1 MSRLAALVAAA
12 CIAAASLTPLACSS
26 THPESFGA
34 TTSGGDDVL
43 PAAAAPPRHVAVC
56 PQVRRPG
63 GARCLAHVQVD
74 PSGKPLAT
82 TTPTGY
88 GPSDIQ
94 SAYELSGVASG
105 GAAPVVALVDAYDD
119 PTAESDLA
127 AYRSYFG
134 LPACTT
140 ANGCFRKVNQSGVAG
155 SYPSTDPQSEW
166 AVEISL
172 DLDAV
177 SAACPG
183 CKILLV
189 ETNSD
194 DLSDLGAGVNAAVQL
209 GATAV
214 SNSYGGSEDSTNAQ
228 SSLSYYD
235 HPGVLVAASAGDAA
249 YGVNFPASSQYVLGV
264 GGTSLAKASSARGW
278 SETVWFTQAGEG
290 TGSGCSA
297 YTPKPT
303 WQKDTGCSHKTVA
316 DVSAVAD
323 PYTGIAVYDTQSPYS
338 GWTVIGGTSLASPL
352 VAAIFAATGRAG
364 AGPSFPYANAAAFW
378 DVTSGSNGTCSP
390 SYLCTAGP
398 GYDGPTGMGT
408 PNATAM
414 SGGGGGGSSS
424 GGPEPDAGSPP
435 PADAG
440 SPPPVDAGNPPAPGG
455 PTVTLVSPAN
465 GATLAGNTTI
475 SLVADVISS
484 VGVADVVLEWV
495 ESSGTVA
502 VDCASPPS
510 GTTCTHTAAGQ
521 YTWSFAATTG
531 ARSWYVVAT
540 DTAGNATTSSTRT
553 LTLSSGSSET
563 PLVTILEPAA
573 GSAYPPGGTV
583 PVVVTASAPYG
594 VSQVWLTW
602 SGPAGSTQ
610 LQLSYLGGTEWGLDV
625 PFSSSAAAG
634 NRTLTV
640 TAYDPYDVAGSAAT
654 TIRVE

>member
-1 MSRLAALVAAA
+1 MSRLGAILAAA
-12 CIAAASLTPLACSS
+12 CLAGVSLTPLACS
-26 THPESFGA
+26 TGPTGWGTT
-34 TTSGGDDVL
+34 TTSGGGGDGLTSSAGV
-43 PAAAAPPRHVAVC
+43 PRHVAVC
-56 PQVRRPG
+56 PKVRRPG

-74 PSGKPLAT
+74 ANGKPMAS

-94 SAYELSGVASG
+94 SAYELPGVTSGS
-105 GAAPVVALVDAYDD
+105 APTVGIVDAYDD

-134 LPACTT
+134 LPACTS
-140 ANGCFRKVNQSGVAG
+140 ANGCFKKVNQSGVAA
-155 SYPSTDPQSEW
+155 SYPPSDPQSEW

-177 SAACPG
+177 SAACPS
-183 CKILLV
+183 CKIVLV

-194 DLSDLGAGVNAAVQL
+194 DLSDLGSGDNAAVQL
-209 GATAV
+209 GAVAV

-228 SSLSYYD
+228 SSLAYYD
-235 HPGVLVAASAGDAA
+235 HPGVLITASAGDTA
-249 YGVNFPASSQYVLGV
+249 YGVEFPASSQYVLGV

-297 YTPKPT
+297 YTPKPS
-303 WQKDTGCSHKTVA
+303 WQTDTGCGQKTVA

-323 PYTGIAVYDTQSPYS
+323 PYTGIAVYDTQSPYA

-352 VAAIFAATGRAG
+352 VASIFAATGRAG
-364 AGPSFPYANAAAFW
+364 AGPSFPYENSADFW

-408 PNATAM
+408 PNGAAM
-414 SGGGGGGSSS
+414 LGGSGSGSGSSS
-424 GGPEPDAGSPP
+424 GGGS
-435 PADAG
+435 G
-440 SPPPVDAGNPPAPGG
+440 SGSSGGGSGSGSGGGTGGGG
-455 PTVTLVSPAN
+455 PSVTLVSPAN
-465 GATLAGNTTI
+465 GATLTGNATI
-475 SLVADVISS
+475 SIVADVTSS
-484 VGVADVVLEWV
+484 VGIADVVLEWMQP
-495 ESSGTVA
+495 SGTVA
-502 VDCASPPS
+502 VDCSSPPS
-510 GTTCTHTAAGQ
+510 GTTCSHTAAGQ

-531 ARSWYVVAT
+531 ARSWYLVAK
-540 DTAGNATTSSTRT
+540 DTAGDSTTSGTRA
-553 LTLSSGSSET
+553 LTLSSGNSET
-563 PLVTILEPAA
+563 PVVSILEPAA
-573 GSAYPPGGTV
+573 GTPYPPGGTV

-610 LQLSYLGGTEWGLDV
+610 LQLSSLGGSEWGLNV
-625 PFSSSAAAG
+625 PFSSSAVAG
-634 NRTLTV
+634 ARTLTV
-640 TAYDPYDVAGSAAT
+640 TAYDPYNVAGSAVT
-654 TIRVE
+654 TIQVE

>member
-1 MSRLAALVAAA
+1 
-12 CIAAASLTPLACSS
+12 
-26 THPESFGA
+26 
-34 TTSGGDDVL
+34 
-43 PAAAAPPRHVAVC
+43 
-56 PQVRRPG
+56 
-63 GARCLAHVQVD
+63 LAHVQVD
-74 PSGKPLAT
+74 ASGKPLAT

-94 SAYELSGVASG
+94 SAYELSGVTSG
-105 GAAPVVALVDAYDD
+105 GAAPVVAIVDAYDD

-140 ANGCFRKVNQSGVAG
+140 ANGCFRKVNQAGVAG
-155 SYPSTDPQSEW
+155 SYPATDPQSEW

-177 SAACPG
+177 SAACPS

-194 DLSDLGAGVNAAVQL
+194 DLSDLGAGDNTAVQL
-209 GATAV
+209 GAAAV

-235 HPGVLVAASAGDAA
+235 HPGVLITASAGDTA
-249 YGVNFPASSQYVLGV
+249 YGVEFPASSQYVLGV
-264 GGTSLAKASSARGW
+264 GGTSLAKASNARGW

-297 YTPKPT
+297 YTPKPS
-303 WQKDTGCSHKTVA
+303 WQTDTGCAHKTVA

-352 VAAIFAATGRAG
+352 VAATFAASGRAA
-364 AGPSFPYANAAAFW
+364 AGPSFPYSNPSDFW

-408 PNATAM
+408 PNAAAM
-414 SGGGGGGSSS
+414 SGSSGGGGSGSD
-424 GGPEPDAGSPP
+424 G
-435 PADAG
+435 G
-440 SPPPVDAGNPPAPGG
+440 SPPPVDGGSPPPTGG
-455 PTVTLVSPAN
+455 PAVTLVSPGD
-465 GATLAGNTTI
+465 GATLAGNSTI
-475 SLVADVISS
+475 SLVADVTSS
-484 VGVADVVLEWV
+484 VAIADVVLEWV
-495 ESSGTVA
+495 EASGTVA

-510 GTTCTHTAAGQ
+510 GTTCTHTTAGQ

-531 ARSWYVVAT
+531 ARSWYVVAK
-540 DTAGNATTSSTRT
+540 DTAGNSTTSATNT
-553 LTLSSGSSET
+553 LTLASGNGET
-563 PLVTILEPAA
+563 PVVTILEPAA
-573 GSAYPPGGTV
+573 GTSYPPGGTV

-610 LQLSYLGGTEWGLDV
+610 LELSSLGGSEWGLDV
-625 PFSSSAAAG
+625 PFSASAVAG
-634 NRTLTV
+634 TRTLTV
-640 TAYDPYDVAGSAAT
+640 TAYDPYDVAGSAVT
-654 TIRVE
+654 TIRVQ

>member
-1 MSRLAALVAAA
+1 MNRLGALVAAGFLA
-12 CIAAASLTPLACSS
+12 GASLVPLACTSTSS
-26 THPESFGA
+26 DPAWTA
-34 TTSGGDDVL
+34 TSGGGDGVTTTAGV
-43 PAAAAPPRHVAVC
+43 PKHVPVC
-56 PQVRRPG
+56 PEARRPG
-63 GARCLAHVQVD
+63 AARCLAHVQVD
-74 PSGKPLAT
+74 ASGKPLAT

-94 SAYELSGVASG
+94 SAYELTGVST
-105 GAAPVVALVDAYDD
+105 GAAPVVAIVDAYDD

-140 ANGCFRKVNQSGVAG
+140 ANGCFEKVNQSGVAG
-155 SYPSTDPQSEW
+155 SYPATDPQSEW

-177 SAACPG
+177 SAACPS

-194 DLSDLGAGVNAAVQL
+194 DLSDLGAGDDTAAKL
-209 GATAV
+209 GAAAV

-235 HPGVLVAASAGDAA
+235 HPGVLITASAGDGA
-249 YGVNFPASSQYVLGV
+249 YGVEFPASSQYVLGV
-264 GGTSLAKASSARGW
+264 GGTSLAKASNARGW

-297 YTPKPT
+297 YTPKPS

-352 VAAIFAATGRAG
+352 VAAIFAATGRASG
-364 AGPSFPYANAAAFW
+364 GPSFPYSNPSDFW

-408 PNATAM
+408 PNAAAM
-414 SGGGGGGSSS
+414 SGSS
-424 GGPEPDAGSPP
+424 GGPVDGGSPP
-435 PADAG
+435 PTG
-440 SPPPVDAGNPPAPGG
+440 S

-475 SLVADVISS
+475 SLVADVTSS
-484 VGVADVVLEWV
+484 VGIADVVLEWV
-495 ESSGTVA
+495 QPSGTVA

-510 GTTCTHTAAGQ
+510 GTTCTHTTAGQ

-531 ARSWYVVAT
+531 ARSWSVVAK
-540 DTAGNATTSSTRT
+540 DTAGSSTTSATNT
-553 LTLSSGSSET
+553 LTLASGSSET
-563 PLVTILEPAA
+563 PVVTILQPTA
-573 GSAYPPGGTV
+573 GTGYPPGGTV
-583 PVVVTASAPYG
+583 PVVVTASALYG

-610 LQLSYLGGTEWGLDV
+610 LELSALGGSEWGLNV
-625 PFSSSAAAG
+625 PFSASAVAG

-640 TAYDPYDVAGSAAT
+640 TAYDPYGVAGSAVT

>member
-1 MSRLAALVAAA
+1 MNRLGALVAAGFLA
-12 CIAAASLTPLACSS
+12 GASLVPLACTSTSS
-26 THPESFGA
+26 DPAWTA
-34 TTSGGDDVL
+34 TSGGGDGVTTTAGV
-43 PAAAAPPRHVAVC
+43 PKHVPVC
-56 PQVRRPG
+56 PEARRPG
-63 GARCLAHVQVD
+63 AARCLAHVQVD
-74 PSGKPLAT
+74 ASGKPLAT

-94 SAYELSGVASG
+94 SAYELAGVSP
-105 GAAPVVALVDAYDD
+105 GAAAPTVAIVDAFDD

-140 ANGCFRKVNQSGVAG
+140 ANGCFEKVNQSGVAG
-155 SYPSTDPQSEW
+155 SYPATDPQSEW

-177 SAACPG
+177 SAACPS

-194 DLSDLGAGVNAAVQL
+194 DLSDLGAGDDTAVKL
-209 GATAV
+209 GAAAV

-235 HPGVLVAASAGDAA
+235 HPGVLITASAGDGA
-249 YGVNFPASSQYVLGV
+249 YGVEFPASSQYVLGV
-264 GGTSLAKASSARGW
+264 GGTSLAKASNARGW

-297 YTPKPT
+297 YTPKPS

-352 VAAIFAATGRAG
+352 VAAIFAATGRASG
-364 AGPSFPYANAAAFW
+364 GPSFPYSNPSDFW

-398 GYDGPTGMGT
+398 GYDGPTGVGT
-408 PNATAM
+408 PNAAAM
-414 SGGGGGGSSS
+414 SGSS
-424 GGPEPDAGSPP
+424 GGPVDGGSPP
-435 PADAG
+435 PTG
-440 SPPPVDAGNPPAPGG
+440 S

-475 SLVADVISS
+475 SLVADVTSS
-484 VGVADVVLEWV
+484 VGIADVVLEWV
-495 ESSGTVA
+495 QPSGSVA

-510 GTTCTHTAAGQ
+510 GTTCTHTTAGQ

-531 ARSWYVVAT
+531 ARSWSVVAK
-540 DTAGNATTSSTRT
+540 DTAGSSTTSATNT
-553 LTLSSGSSET
+553 LTLASGSSET
-563 PLVTILEPAA
+563 PVVTILEPAA
-573 GSAYPPGGTV
+573 GTGYPPGGTV
-583 PVVVTASAPYG
+583 PVVVTASALYG

-610 LQLSYLGGTEWGLDV
+610 LELSALGGSEWGLNV
-625 PFSSSAAAG
+625 PFSASAVAG
-634 NRTLTV
+634 TRTLTV
-640 TAYDPYDVAGSAAT
+640 TAYDPYGVAGSAVT